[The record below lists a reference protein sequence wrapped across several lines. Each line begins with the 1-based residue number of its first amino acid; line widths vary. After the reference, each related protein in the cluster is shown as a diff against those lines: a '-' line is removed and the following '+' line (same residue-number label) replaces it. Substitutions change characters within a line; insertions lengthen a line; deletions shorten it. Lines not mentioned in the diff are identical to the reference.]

1 MIVQPHD
8 DKDFIFAD
16 YIHNCNDVNL
26 CGSEI
31 DHGFMKKCFP
41 NHILLYKNAL
51 KKRAHNMFSTHK
63 INREKWFILFIE
75 NRFHKISDTILLN

>member
-8 DKDFIFAD
+8 DKDLIFAD

-26 CGSEI
+26 CCLEI

-41 NHILLYKNAL
+41 NHILFN
-51 KKRAHNMFSTHK
+51 
-63 INREKWFILFIE
+63 
-75 NRFHKISDTILLN
+75 